1 MNGLRED
8 VTGPRVSDMRQGHA
22 MTEPVDP
29 SGALGGSALKR
40 GQSAQAQRDL
50 RSKAALKTNMARR
63 KAQVRARD
71 EHGPGEG
78 APDAGETDA
87 GPKDAGL
94 TDAGPQNAGP
104 IDAGQQDAGPKN
116 VGPKNAGQE
125 TE

>member
-1 MNGLRED
+1 
-8 VTGPRVSDMRQGHA
+8 

-40 GQSAQAQRDL
+40 GQSAQVQRDL

-71 EHGPGEG
+71 GHNPGEG

-87 GPKDAGL
+87 GPKDAGQQDAGPKDEGP
-94 TDAGPQNAGP
+94 TDAGER
-104 IDAGQQDAGPKN
+104 DAGQQDAGPTDAGPKN
-116 VGPKNAGQE
+116 AGPKNAGQE